1 MIVPLWQ
8 TQPWYSQLLHLI
20 VDVPRTLPQQ
30 LTTLKSS
37 AMVLTA
43 VTPDRGCSKDTS
55 TTTDH
60 AQNARERT
68 RTTPANQ
75 EDGSDGM
82 QIIRESV
89 AAQWISQKAIDI
101 IVQPWRQGTQKQYSS
116 YTKRWILFV
125 IDNKLIVFPPLYP
138 KR

>member
-1 MIVPLWQ
+1 MAN
-8 TQPWYSQLLHLI
+8 
-20 VDVPRTLPQQ
+20 
-30 LTTLKSS
+30 S

-60 AQNARERT
+60 TQNARERT
-68 RTTPANQ
+68 RATTANQ

-82 QIIRESV
+82 QIIRESL
-89 AAQWISQKAIDI
+89 AAQGISQKARDKELKNSTR
-101 IVQPWRQGTQKQYSS
+101 PTLRGGFHS
-116 YTKRWILFV
+116 V
-125 IDNKLIVFPPLYP
+125 IDNKLIVFPPLYL